1 MTSSGRP
8 PVDGS
13 GDGVHVLHVD
23 DDPAVLDRTEAFLT
37 RRAGFVVHTEAEP
50 EAALTS
56 LSSVDCV
63 VSGYDMPGMDGLDLL
78 RAVRERDPTLPFV
91 LFTDSGSEAV
101 AGEAIAAGVTAY
113 VPMDVDDADETL
125 AERIERAVAR
135 VRDESTVGVAT
146 AEGGTDEVAVAGVES
161 NPDIEAVSGVEA
173 VSDVE
178 AVSGIEPVTGIT
190 GTGGSE
196 HGSLGAGEDGGAGE
210 KGAGVVAERDR
221 LRRELDASQRSLRRV
236 YTVTT
241 DTSLSFA
248 DRVERTLAIG
258 RERLGV
264 SLGFLTRI
272 ADGTQTVAHAVGDH
286 PQLQRGETCP
296 LSESYCRRTLD
307 TDGLLA
313 VVHAAA
319 DESWADDPSYERFGL
334 ESYLGGKV
342 VVDGDLYGTVCFADT
357 EPRGEPFTE
366 SQAVFVELLTRWM
379 GYELER
385 CKRERELRVADRRF
399 RSLFD
404 NPMTFVG
411 VLDPD
416 GTLRE
421 LNDTARATLDGDADT
436 VLGQPFWETSWWTP
450 DPDSV
455 AAVEEAV
462 ETAASGQ
469 VARFECDYYAADG
482 QGTVGATLYPVYATG
497 GTGAVDGTAEGDAE
511 GEVVSLMAVGADTT
525 TRTEQAT
532 QLKRQ
537 RDRLDEFASVVS
549 HDVRSPLETA
559 RGRLQ
564 LYDATGEA
572 DHLDAIERSL
582 DRIATLVDDL
592 LALARQGESVSELEP
607 TPVPVVARQA
617 WNTVEAPAATL
628 DVTLDTGMT
637 VESDP
642 SRLQQLFEN
651 LFRNSVE
658 HGSTGSRSQARG
670 NCVEHGSTGS
680 RPKADDAVEH
690 SSASSRSHAH
700 GNAVEHGST
709 DGTDGIDETGDDTG
723 HVAVRLVGLD
733 DARGFAVEDD
743 GPGIPVAERERVFE
757 RGFST
762 NDDGTGFGLAIVQ
775 RIVEAHGWTVRIAES
790 APGGARFEVRVDS

>member
-1 MTSSGRP
+1 MTSSGRS
-8 PVDGS
+8 PVGGS
-13 GDGVHVLHVD
+13 GDDTHVLHVD
-23 DDPAVLDRTEAFLT
+23 DEAAFLDRTEAFLT
-37 RRAGFVVHTEAEP
+37 RRAGFVVHTETDP
-50 EAALTS
+50 EAALAS
-56 LSSVDCV
+56 LPSVDCV

-78 RAVRERDPTLPFV
+78 RAVRERDPTLPVV

-101 AGEAIAAGVTAY
+101 AGEAVAAGVTAY
-113 VPMDVDDADETL
+113 VPMGDDADETL

-135 VRDESTVGVAT
+135 AHDGSSAVAT
-146 AEGGTDEVAVAGVES
+146 TAERDTDGAAVAGVES
-161 NPDIEAVSGVEA
+161 VA
-173 VSDVE
+173 DVE
-178 AVSGIEPVTGIT
+178 SDPGIESASGIESVTGPA
-190 GTGGSE
+190 GA
-196 HGSLGAGEDGGAGE
+196 GAGESERGPQGTDAGAIEGGQGSA
-210 KGAGVVAERDR
+210 VVAERDR
-221 LRRELDASQRSLRRV
+221 LRRELDAAQRSLRRV

-241 DTSLSFA
+241 DSSLSFV

-258 RERLGV
+258 RKRLGV

-272 ADGTQTVAHAVGDH
+272 ADGTQTVVHSAGDH

-307 TDGLLA
+307 ADGLLA
-313 VVHAAA
+313 VVHAAS
-319 DESWADDPSYERFGL
+319 DESWADDPGYERFGL

-342 VVDGDLYGTVCFADT
+342 VVDGDLYGTLCFADT
-357 EPRGEPFTE
+357 EPRAEPFTE
-366 SQAVFVELLTRWM
+366 SQAAFVELLTRWM

-385 CKRERELRVADRRF
+385 RKRERELRVADRRF

-421 LNDTARATLDGDADT
+421 LNDMARATLDGDADA
-436 VLGQPFWETSWWTP
+436 VLGRPFPEAPWWTP

-462 ETAASGQ
+462 ETAATGE
-469 VARFECDYYAADG
+469 VARFECDYYPADG
-482 QGTVGATLYPVYATG
+482 QGTVGATLYPVYATERA
-497 GTGAVDGTAEGDAE
+497 GAHAGENDTK
-511 GEVVSLMAVGADTT
+511 EVVSLMAVGADTT
-525 TRTEQAT
+525 TRTEQAA

-537 RDRLDEFASVVS
+537 RDRLEEFASVVS

-572 DHLDAIERSL
+572 EHLDAVEASL

-592 LALARQGESVSELEP
+592 LALARQGESVSDLEP
-607 TPVPVVARQA
+607 TRVSDVARRA
-617 WNTVEAPAATL
+617 WNTVEAAGATL
-628 DVTLDTGMT
+628 DVTLDAGTT

-642 SRLQQLFEN
+642 NRLQQLFEN
-651 LFRNSVE
+651 LFRNCVEHGSTSSRSQAHGDSVE
-658 HGSTGSRSQARG
+658 HGSTSNRTAMQSGDS
-670 NCVEHGSTGS
+670 VEHGSTNDTDESDEPGS
-680 RPKADDAVEH
+680 DSD
-690 SSASSRSHAH
+690 
-700 GNAVEHGST
+700 
-709 DGTDGIDETGDDTG
+709 

-733 DARGFAVEDD
+733 DDRGFAVEDD
-743 GPGIPVAERERVFE
+743 GPGIPAEDRERVFE

-762 NDDGTGFGLAIVQ
+762 NDGGTGFGLAIVL
-775 RIVEAHGWTVRIAES
+775 RIVDAHGWRVRVSES
-790 APGGARFEVRVDS
+790 AAGGARFEVRVDS